1 MRPILSRPL
10 RPRAVLLLLLPAVAA
25 AEPPLHE
32 RIDRAVAAA
41 RPDFAKVAAGRS
53 SDAEF
58 LRRVTLDLTGTVPT
72 GAAARA
78 FLSDTS
84 LSKRTVLVDRLLANS
99 EHARYLATVF
109 DVMLMERRPDQ
120 HVPTPAWRDFLR
132 EAVAANRPWDQVVRD
147 ILASDGTDPKTR
159 PGAKFFLDRGG
170 EPNLVT
176 RDISRLFFGTNL
188 QCCQCHDHPRV
199 EEYKQEHY
207 YGLYAFVSRSF
218 VFADP
223 KLKLSVLAEKGEGD
237 VTFQSVFDKAKV
249 TKQTGPR
256 IPDGP
261 PVAEPAVEKGKE
273 YIVAPVKDNTVR
285 PVPRVSRRALLGPT
299 LARAEN
305 AAFRR
310 NLANRLW
317 AVMMGRGLVHPLD
330 MDHPGNP
337 PSNPELLA
345 LLTDDPHIRHFDV
358 RGFLR
363 EIALSETY
371 QRSSEP
377 APSAPTPGPADL
389 TVAPLKPLMPEALGM
404 ALMQATGL
412 ADAERAAL
420 GKDVAE
426 PALYAKLSANLP
438 SFVQA
443 FGGPPGLAQ
452 SFDATLDQA
461 LFLANGPV
469 VRAWLQ
475 PRAGN
480 LTDRLLHLP
489 TADAVAEELYLSVLT
504 RQPDADERHEL
515 ADYLHSHA
523 SDRSTAVQEL
533 AWALLTSAEFRF
545 NH

>member
-1 MRPILSRPL
+1 MRLDRFPTRTAL
-10 RPRAVLLLLLPAVAA
+10 VLLLPALAA
-25 AEPPLHE
+25 AEAPLHE
-32 RIDRAVAAA
+32 RIDRVVTASH
-41 RPDFAKVAAGRS
+41 PDFAKVAAGTA

-58 LRRVTLDLTGTVPT
+58 LRRVTLDLTGTIPT
-72 GAAARA
+72 AEAARA
-78 FLSDTS
+78 FLADVSPT
-84 LSKRTVLVDRLLANS
+84 KRIALVDRLLAS
-99 EHARYLATVF
+99 PEHARHLATAF

-120 HVPTPAWRDFLR
+120 QVPTAAWREFLR
-132 EAVAANRPWDQVVRD
+132 EAVAANRPWDQLVRD

-159 PGAKFFLDRGG
+159 PAAKFFLERGG
-170 EPNLVT
+170 EPNLIT
-176 RDISRLFFGTNL
+176 RDLSRLFLGTNL

-199 EEYKQEHY
+199 EEYKQAHY

-218 VFADP
+218 NFTDP
-223 KLKLSVLAEKGEGD
+223 KLKMVVLAEKAEGD

-256 IPDGP
+256 LPDRP

-273 YIVAPVKDNTVR
+273 YLVAPVKDNTVR

-299 LARAEN
+299 LVQVDN

-317 AVMMGRGLVHPLD
+317 ALMMGRGLVHPLD

-345 LLTDDPHIRHFDV
+345 LLTDDAITRRFDV
-358 RGFLR
+358 RAFLR
-363 EIALSETY
+363 EVALSQTY

-377 APSAPTPGPADL
+377 APGVPTPPPGDL
-389 TVAPLKPLMPEALGM
+389 SVAPLKPLPPEPLAMG
-404 ALMQATGL
+404 LMQATGL

-420 GKDVAE
+420 KSGATE
-426 PALYAKLSANLP
+426 AALYARLSGNIPAI
-438 SFVQA
+438 VHA
-443 FGGPPGLAQ
+443 FGSQPGMPQ

-469 VRAWLQ
+469 VRSWLA

-480 LTDRLLHLP
+480 LTDRLLHLATP
-489 TADAVAEELYLSVLT
+489 DAVAEELYLSVLT
-504 RQPDADERHEL
+504 RRPDVEERNEVAGYL
-515 ADYLHSHA
+515 AHHRT
-523 SDRSTAVQEL
+523 DRPAAVQEL
-533 AWALLTSAEFRF
+533 AWALLTSSEFRF